1 MTRPLY
7 IALLE
12 LKLFLNNRAELA
24 FSIALPILLFALMYG
39 ALSSESDVFTPA
51 SVVDLDGGVHARELV
66 ERLDSLAAVEVE
78 ERSEPSAEGAPRP
91 VGHPVRGGHTGGV
104 QRGDGGGGAGAT
116 RVPPAGKRG

>member
-1 MTRPLY
+1 MLRPVH

-51 SVVDLDGGVHARELV
+51 SVVDLDGGPTPA
-66 ERLDSLAAVEVE
+66 SWF
-78 ERSEPSAEGAPRP
+78 
-91 VGHPVRGGHTGGV
+91 GG
-104 QRGDGGGGAGAT
+104 
-116 RVPPAGKRG
+116 